1 MLTHP
6 ARAQNPEG
14 EAAEGELRWHKVE
27 NQSGE
32 QDICSKKPPTPRET
46 PTAGGGQPTGVS
58 EVWKPRRVA
67 SCMTHSRKPQ
77 VPQEDC

>member
-1 MLTHP
+1 MLTHL

-27 NQSGE
+27 NQSGVTGYLK
-32 QDICSKKPPTPRET
+32 QET

-58 EVWKPRRVA
+58 EVWNPRRDA